1 MDSAG
6 FRRIGSRLGA
16 VIPRRVPVAPV
27 GVVVITITGTVVP
40 DAANG
45 MM

>member
-1 MDSAG
+1 MFHAVARLTG
-6 FRRIGSRLGA
+6 VRLGA
-16 VIPRRVPVAPV
+16 AASLPTRVRPVLP
-27 GVVVITITGTVVP
+27 VVIIITGTVVP

>member
-6 FRRIGSRLGA
+6 SRLIGSRLGA
-16 VIPRRVPVAPV
+16 VVLRRLPVAPV
-27 GVVVITITGTVVP
+27 RVVVITKTGTVVP

>member
-1 MDSAG
+1 MLHAVARLIG
-6 FRRIGSRLGA
+6 FRIGAAALR
-16 VIPRRVPVAPV
+16 PAPV
-27 GVVVITITGTVVP
+27 LRVLRVVIITTGTVVP

>member
-1 MDSAG
+1 MFHAVARFTG
-6 FRRIGSRLGA
+6 VRLGA
-16 VIPRRVPVAPV
+16 ASLPTRVRPVLP
-27 GVVVITITGTVVP
+27 VVVIITGTVVP